1 MSHLQT
7 EKTENPSHP
16 ATVFNT
22 DSCLM
27 SAKDW
32 QALGARSLWL
42 LTAVL
47 CMLLT
52 FMHQASANTV
62 TSASITAGHI
72 ETLSEPFDNTQL
84 IQRQQ
89 FQVEDTGTGTLWLKD
104 HEKLVAAPLLHSEAD
119 ILVSGIMAKVTFHQQ
134 FVNTSSSILEGRYV
148 FPLPANAAVHAM
160 RIRINERTIQGMIH
174 EKMQA
179 ENIYQTASKAGKT
192 AGIIKQQRPNLFSVD
207 LANIDAHATITV
219 ELDYRQTIQ
228 VENNDFALVLPLT
241 FTPRY
246 NSAQHRSDPLV
257 EMPAT
262 QLDKA
267 SLGKLGTHTFNMN
280 MLIISDLELGNL
292 ESPSHAISYQ
302 MATEGYRITL
312 SDIAYL
318 DRDFEL
324 RWSWD
329 VTDQPAVSVYTE
341 TVSDDVYMLG
351 LINPFSTNNINSAR
365 SQGQSDAYLPRE
377 LVMIMDTSG
386 SMGGAPIRTAKQ
398 AVKSALQDLK
408 AGDYFNIVRFANY
421 SEHLFRHSQPVNSET
436 LSQAYRFVNQFH
448 ADGGTEMMPAL
459 EFALA
464 DKQIDGTAL
473 RQVVFIT
480 DGAVGYEQAVFKRIE
495 KQLGRSRLFTVGIG
509 QAPNRYFMHQAAEA
523 GRGTYTYIR
532 DLADVGTSMSALF
545 DKLKRPVMTNVKLT
559 WLGTHP
565 DTAQD
570 PLPDLHDGEPL
581 VFSARLDS
589 DTRGF
594 ELSGTLAGSQ
604 WHKRITFASADSA
617 VTSAENV
624 RPFDQSGVSTVWA
637 REKIATLL
645 ERKRQQDNQPTRNSS
660 TVEFDEYAEP
670 SRVDLAA
677 NSIRE
682 QVIDIALDHQLVTP
696 YTAFVA
702 VDDITTRQ
710 EGEYNEKFAM
720 ANSVPAGS
728 LQLLPLPQTATAMEF
743 MSLISALC
751 FLISFLA
758 GIFLFRMERR
768 TMETTF
774 LA

>member
-1 MSHLQT
+1 MSLFQT
-7 EKTENPSHP
+7 EHPSDP
-16 ATVFNT
+16 AAAGKNESRVL
-22 DSCLM
+22 SG
-27 SAKDW
+27 KDW

-42 LTAVL
+42 LSAIL

-52 FMHQASANTV
+52 FVHQASANT
-62 TSASITAGHI
+62 ASGESLTAVHLD
-72 ETLSEPFDNTQL
+72 TLSEPFDDTQL

-89 FQVEDTGTGTLWLKD
+89 LQVEETGTGTLWLHD
-104 HEKLVAAPLLHSEAD
+104 HQKLIPAPLLHSEAD
-119 ILVSGIMAKVTFHQQ
+119 ILISGIMAKVTFHQQ

-148 FPLPANAAVHAM
+148 FPLPANAAVHAL
-160 RIRINERTIQGMIH
+160 RIRINERTIHGMIH
-174 EKMQA
+174 EKVQA
-179 ENIYQTASKAGKT
+179 ENIYQTARKAGKT

-246 NSAQHRSDPLV
+246 NSAQHSSDPVIDLPV
-257 EMPAT
+257 T
-262 QLDKA
+262 QLDKV

-280 MLIISDLELGNL
+280 MLIVSDLELGKL

-302 MATEGYRITL
+302 MATEGYRISL

-341 TVSDDVYMLG
+341 TVSEDVYMLG
-351 LINPFSTNNINSAR
+351 VVNPFSTNNINSAK
-365 SQGQSDAYLPRE
+365 SQDQSDAYLPRE

-398 AVKSALQDLK
+398 AVQSALQDLK
-408 AGDYFNIVRFANY
+408 AGDYFNIVRFSDY
-421 SEHLFRHSQPVNSET
+421 SEQLFRQSQPVNSET
-436 LSQAYRFVNQFH
+436 LSKAYRFVKQFR
-448 ADGGTEMMPAL
+448 ADGGTQMIPAL
-459 EFALA
+459 EFALT
-464 DKQIDGTAL
+464 DRQIDGPAL

-480 DGAVGYEQAVFKRIE
+480 DGAVGYEKAVFKRIE
-495 KQLGRSRLFTVGIG
+495 NQLGRSRLFTVGIG
-509 QAPNRYFMHQAAEA
+509 QAPNRYFMQQAAEA

-532 DLADVGTSMSALF
+532 DLADVGTSMSTLF

-570 PLPDLHDGEPL
+570 QLRDLHDGEPL

-604 WHKRITFASADSA
+604 WHKRITFSSTDSA
-617 VTSAENV
+617 VTSAENI
-624 RPFDQSGVSTVWA
+624 RPFDQSGVSTIWA
-637 REKIATLL
+637 REKITTLL
-645 ERKRQQDNQPTRNSS
+645 EKQRQQEKQPNRTLIAD
-660 TVEFDEYAEP
+660 EFDEYAMP
-670 SRVDLAA
+670 GRVDLAA

-682 QVIDIALDHQLVTP
+682 QIIDIALDHQLVTP

-702 VDDITTRQ
+702 VDDITTRH
-710 EGEYNEKFAM
+710 EGEYSEKFSM

-751 FLISFLA
+751 FLISLLA
-758 GIFLFRMERR
+758 GICLFRLERR
-768 TMETTF
+768 SMETTF